1 MTSSTSR
8 KGFSL
13 QQQWQYKTRRVL
25 RPNTSTSIVLKKR
38 FNERLVSKETVVLCF
53 QRQAFVRAN
62 DERTRALI
70 QGQRS
75 KRKRHKQKGSSWNLS
90 EHKRIPHIKAQSNY
104 LSDILPATFC
114 PDGIRIFCWYRL
126 PTESYHS
133 AFKHFC
139 HYLMTQLL
147 LPSVAGD
154 FVDGLQVRSLYFNQN
169 RARVKQL

>member
-25 RPNTSTSIVLKKR
+25 HPNTPTSIVLKKR
-38 FNERLVSKETVVLCF
+38 FNERLVYKETVALCF

-62 DERTRALI
+62 DERARART

-75 KRKRHKQKGSSWNLS
+75 KRQRHKQMGSSWNLR

-104 LSDILPATFC
+104 LSHILLATFC
-114 PDGIRIFCWYRL
+114 SDGIRIFCWYRL
-126 PTESYHS
+126 PTDLSQRIQ
-133 AFKHFC
+133 AFLPLSNDTAAPAFSCWRFC
-139 HYLMTQLL
+139 
-147 LPSVAGD
+147 
-154 FVDGLQVRSLYFNQN
+154 
-169 RARVKQL
+169 